1 MLGIPDF
8 LRKKLWPLVIGNDL
22 CITEPLFQ
30 HYLKQVEVVDL
41 TINEETVFK
50 STAGNI
56 NTNGNDPNTSNQ
68 NHFEINQN
76 MLRYPMTPNENP
88 MMNLIIYDIHKIYRK
103 LSNVISSLN
112 IEEKRIKSDLFKII
126 RMFTLLRSDITY
138 CKQITYISM
147 IFLLNCE
154 TFYSAFE
161 CLMNFT
167 IPSFISKFLL
177 NDENF
182 VTININQD

>member
-41 TINEETVFK
+41 NINEETVFK
-50 STAGNI
+50 STAGNV
-56 NTNGNDPNTSNQ
+56 NTNGNDPNSSNHNQ
-68 NHFEINQN
+68 FEVNPN
-76 MLRYPMTPNENP
+76 LLRCTLTPNENP

-103 LSNVISSLN
+103 LSNVISIKN
-112 IEEKRIKSDLFKII
+112 IEEKKIKSDLFKII

-154 TFYSAFE
+154 NFYSAFE

-177 NDENF
+177 NDEKF
-182 VTININQD
+182 VIIEII